1 MAGALGV
8 MTSAEWNQRYAA
20 TELVWSAG
28 PNEFL
33 VREMGDLPPGRAL
46 DLATGEGRN
55 AVWLARQ
62 GWRVTG
68 VDFSDVALGKAQQIA
83 ALAGVDI
90 EWVRADVVEYEPEP
104 AGFDLVAILYLHL
117 EPPERRRVLG
127 HASAA
132 VAPGGTLLIVGHDLD
147 NLTRGYGGPQDPERL
162 WVAADAVR
170 EVPGLEIE
178 QAGQVVR
185 PVATES
191 GTVEAIDTLVR
202 ARRPV

>member
-1 MAGALGV
+1 MADV
-8 MTSAEWNQRYAA
+8 
-20 TELVWSAG
+20 
-28 PNEFL
+28 
-33 VREMGDLPPGRAL
+33 PPGRAL

-90 EWVRADVVEYEPEP
+90 EWVQADVVDYEPEP
-104 AGFDLVAILYLHL
+104 AAFDLVAILYLHL
-117 EPPERRRVLG
+117 EPQERRTVLG
-127 HASAA
+127 RASAA